1 MPGATVIQFL
11 FLAELAALVVVA
23 IYLVTKVYRQPKALL
38 MVVGL
43 LPTALFLTGSY
54 FFIESAHSPFS
65 AKLIALGIFLVPLS
79 ALPISHKFAR
89 SDTSTLRFY
98 WRIYY
103 VVQSIILIYV
113 VQAMLDGALIEWV
126 TGILDQ
132 PVILFYRSSKI
143 WFLNVLAACIL
154 SLLCFDSTVRG
165 ANSQQKESLK
175 FIFVAFLGISTYF
188 AFVSYSILVSSSLS
202 QTTLLAGGAVTALSL
217 VFLIYSFLKYP
228 IWEVKIQVSRNFVF
242 GSLSAAATLGYLI
255 VAGSV
260 LDYLSLFDPV
270 GRKFLLPVAIFAV
283 VAGLLVIYLSPTIRR
298 TLGSFITK
306 NFFRNKYDYR
316 DLWNKFSDESSGS
329 LNIQAVLPRVTE
341 FISDAMFVR
350 RVAVWLR
357 TSNSDTSYALAHYHS
372 PTTAA
377 PTEYVTLRRLR
388 SLTPTESESIF
399 TVTPPPPAA
408 TNPIIENE
416 GQLTR
421 LGIERYVFV
430 EKDDQ
435 VLAILGVGGFHG
447 RESRSAEDDRFMRSV
462 GNQLAALIARHKLSE
477 ELLLSREWESFNR
490 FASFIIHDLKNLATL
505 QGMTLENAKH
515 LSHNPEFLKDAFAT
529 FAQSTDKMI
538 GLIASLSIQRGQFS
552 LKQQPVNI
560 LEVIHHTFEDL
571 KIDQRTGVKITT
583 KFPPQ
588 DTPPIISGDPEL
600 LQKVFTNILLNAI
613 QSLPKGQGAVDI
625 SVGAADAG
633 KIIAAIRD
641 TGCGMPP
648 EQLQNVFRPFQT
660 TKERGMGIGLCHTR
674 SIVEV
679 HGGQIRIDSQV
690 NSGTTVELEFPRI

>member
-1 MPGATVIQFL
+1 MPGAVLVHFL
-11 FLAELAALVVVA
+11 FLAELVTLAVVA
-23 IYLVTKVYRQPKALL
+23 CYLVSKIYQQRKALL
-38 MVVGL
+38 LVWGL
-43 LPTALFLTGSY
+43 VPTTLFLSGSY
-54 FFIESAHSPFS
+54 LFTASAHSLFS
-65 AKLIALGIFLVPLS
+65 AKLIAFGIFLIPLS
-79 ALPISHKFAR
+79 ILPISHRLAR
-89 SDTSTLRFY
+89 SDDVSLHVY

-103 VVQSIILIYV
+103 VVQSMIFLYLA
-113 VQAMLDGALIEWV
+113 QSLLGGALIEWV

-143 WFLNVLAACIL
+143 WFVNVLGACVL
-154 SLLCFDSTVRG
+154 SLLCFDATLRN
-165 ANSQQKESLK
+165 ANSQQKELLK
-175 FIFVAFLGISTYF
+175 FVFVAFLGISTYF
-188 AFVSYSILVSSSLS
+188 AFVSYSVLVSSTLS
-202 QTTLLAGGAVTALSL
+202 QTTLLAGAAVSALSL
-217 VFLIYSFLKYP
+217 LFLIYSFLKYP
-228 IWEVKIQVSRNFVF
+228 IWEVKIQFSRNFVF

-260 LDYLSLFDPV
+260 FDYLSLFDPV
-270 GRKFLLPVAIFAV
+270 SRNILLPAAIFAV
-283 VAGLLVIYLSPTIRR
+283 VAGLLLIYLSPTIRR
-298 TLGSFITK
+298 KLGSYITN
-306 NFFRNKYDYR
+306 NFFRSKYDYR

-350 RVAVWLR
+350 HVAVWLR
-357 TSNSDTSYALAHYHS
+357 TSNSDITYALAHYHS
-372 PTTAA
+372 PTATK
-377 PTEYVTLRRLR
+377 PTVAMTLRRRRELKP
-388 SLTPTESESIF
+388 SEIVSVFNLTPAGP
-399 TVTPPPPAA
+399 VGD
-408 TNPIIENE
+408 NPILENE
-416 GQLTR
+416 EHIRR

-430 EKDDQ
+430 EKDNE
-435 VLAILGVGGFHG
+435 VLAVLGVGGFHG

-538 GLIASLSIQRGQFS
+538 GLISSLSIQRGQFS

-560 LEVIHHTFEDL
+560 SEVIHQTFDDL
-571 KIDQRTGVKITT
+571 KIEQRTGVKITT

-588 DTPPIISGDPEL
+588 DSPPVVAGDPEL
-600 LQKVFTNILLNAI
+600 LQKVFTNLLLNAI
-613 QSLPKGQGAVDI
+613 QSLPKGQGTVDI
-625 SVGAADAG
+625 SVGEADPD
-633 KIIAAIRD
+633 KIVAAIRD
-641 TGCGMPP
+641 TGCGIAP
-648 EQLQNVFRPFQT
+648 EHLQNVFRPFQT

-679 HGGQIRIDSQV
+679 HGGRIRIDSEV
-690 NSGTTVELEFPRI
+690 NSGTTVEVEFPRL